1 MSLLT
6 AAVVVILFLSY
17 IVIKNLRQSA
27 QRGEAP
33 DISNPS
39 SAPDSIGEEGRDS
52 GNDGE
57 GDGGDSS
64 E

>member
-1 MSLLT
+1 MGLLT

-17 IVIKNLRQSA
+17 TVIKNLRQSA

-39 SAPDSIGEEGRDS
+39 SAPDSIGEEGNDADDGDGDS
-52 GNDGE
+52 GDS
-57 GDGGDSS
+57 GD
-64 E
+64 

>member
-1 MSLLT
+1 MGLLT

-17 IVIKNLRQSA
+17 TVIKNLRQSA

-39 SAPDSIGEEGRDS
+39 SAPDSIGEGNDADDDGDGDS
-52 GNDGE
+52 GDS
-57 GDGGDSS
+57 GD
-64 E
+64 